1 MNILIV
7 EDEIPAARQ
16 LERLIGELDMNF
28 KIVGRTQSVED
39 TEKWLKTHDAPDL
52 IFMDIQLSDDL
63 SFAIFEKADV
73 KSPVIFTTA
82 YDEYAL
88 QAFKVNSIDYLL
100 KPVDI
105 DELRQSIGKLESLRE
120 MSQQSYPREFTRQLA
135 QTIISQK
142 PVYKNRFLVRRG
154 EQFLSIPA
162 DEILCFVSEHKVT
175 FCITKDQLKFSV
187 ENTLEELDQLL
198 DPGQFF
204 RVSRQGIIH
213 FHSIDKIH
221 SYFNGKLFVK
231 IKSKFD
237 NEFTVSRERAAV
249 FKQWLNQ

>member
-7 EDEIPAARQ
+7 EDEMPAARQ
-16 LERLIGELDMNF
+16 LERLIGELN
-28 KIVGRTQSVED
+28 ISYRIAGHTQSVEQ
-39 TEKWLKTHDAPDL
+39 TVKWLKSHDAPDL
-52 IFMDIQLSDDL
+52 IFLDIQLSDDL
-63 SFAIFEKADV
+63 SFAIFEQTDI

-100 KPVDI
+100 KPVDF
-105 DELRQSIGKLESLRE
+105 DELKRSIIKLESLRE
-120 MSQQSYPREFTRQLA
+120 MSQQPYPREFTRSLA
-135 QTIISQK
+135 QTIMNQQ
-142 PVYKNRFLVRRG
+142 PVYKARFLVRRG
-154 EQFLSIPA
+154 DQYLSIPA
-162 DEILCFVSEHKVT
+162 EEILCFVSEHKVT

-204 RVSRQGIIH
+204 RVNRQGIVH
-213 FHSIDKIH
+213 FNAIDKIH
-221 SYFNGKLFVK
+221 SYFNGKLLVK
-231 IKSKFD
+231 IRSKFE
-237 NEFTVSRERAAV
+237 NEFMVSKERAGV